1 MVHRPLVCI
10 DASDRE
16 NSRDQTGVFKTT
28 SDAPKGIIGGIPATD
43 APKECSM
50 N

>member
-10 DASDRE
+10 DASDGGD
-16 NSRDQTGVFKTT
+16 SRDQTGVFRTT
-28 SDAPKGIIGGIPATD
+28 SDAPKGIIGGMPATD
-43 APKECSM
+43 APREYSM